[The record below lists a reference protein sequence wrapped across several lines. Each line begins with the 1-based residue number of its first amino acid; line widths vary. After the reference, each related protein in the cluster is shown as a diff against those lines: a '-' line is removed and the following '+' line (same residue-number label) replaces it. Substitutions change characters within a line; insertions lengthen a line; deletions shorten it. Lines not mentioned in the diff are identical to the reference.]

1 MSNEFKPIGWASTLS
16 ILFKEM
22 PMLWKSVMSIE
33 HSPLRNLDPRVAHMI
48 FQCLAFIWSGIFA
61 AMISSYQAF
70 GISAVFHLLFIS
82 GVFITVMT
90 FKTAEKH
97 KPIHR
102 NYSGRGAG
110 GEHE

>member
-1 MSNEFKPIGWASTLS
+1 M
-16 ILFKEM
+16 M
-22 PMLWKSVMSIE
+22 VKSVLTVE
-33 HSPLRNLDPRVAHMI
+33 HSPLQHLDPRVAHMI

-82 GVFITVMT
+82 GIFITVMT
-90 FKTAEKH
+90 YKAAEKH
-97 KPIHR
+97 KPIHP

>member
-1 MSNEFKPIGWASTLS
+1 MDNKFKPIGWASSLSTL
-16 ILFKEM
+16 ITEIPLM
-22 PMLWKSVMSIE
+22 WKSVMTIE
-33 HSPLRNLDPRVAHMI
+33 NSPLKNFEPRAAHMI

-70 GISAVFHLLFIS
+70 GISALFHVLFIS

-90 FKTAEKH
+90 FNTANGKQ
-97 KPIHR
+97 KYPT
-102 NYSGRGAG
+102 NYHGRGIG

>member
-1 MSNEFKPIGWASTLS
+1 MDNKFKPIGWASTVSTLIS
-16 ILFKEM
+16 EVPLM
-22 PMLWKSVMSIE
+22 WRSVMTIE
-33 HSPLRNLDPRVAHMI
+33 NSPLKNLDPRAAHMI

-70 GISAVFHLLFIS
+70 GISALFHVLFIS

-90 FKTAEKH
+90 FRTAENH
-97 KPIHR
+97 KPLHR
-102 NYSGRGAG
+102 NYSGRGPG